1 MKSKVIIFSFGLSLI
16 ALLQACAPAII
27 ATGATGATVA
37 NDSRTTG
44 TFIEDQAIELKARN
58 ELAKDKA
65 ISDNTNITIVSFN
78 TIVLVTGQAPTQE
91 LINKIINVV
100 KNVDKVSHVHNEMQ
114 LAAPSSLTSRSSDA
128 LLTTKVKTKMLADEN
143 VKGLKIKVVSELG
156 TVYLMGI
163 VTRQNAELATNVAR
177 STGGVQ
183 KVVKLFQY
191 ID

>member
-1 MKSKVIIFSFGLSLI
+1 MKLKNIGFTTALSLTI
-16 ALLQACAPAII
+16 LLQACAPAII
-27 ATGATGATVA
+27 ATGATGAAVA

-44 TFIEDQAIELKARN
+44 TFIEDQAIELKARG
-58 ELAKDKA
+58 ELGKHQDIKDN
-65 ISDNTNITIVSFN
+65 SNITIVSFN
-78 TIVLVTGQAPTQE
+78 TIVLVAGQAPTQE
-91 LINKIINVV
+91 MINKIINII
-100 KNVDKVSHVHNEMQ
+100 KNIDKVSHVHNEMQ
-114 LAAPSSLTSRSSDA
+114 IAAPSSLTSRSSDA

-163 VTRQNAELATNVAR
+163 ATRKNAELATNVAR